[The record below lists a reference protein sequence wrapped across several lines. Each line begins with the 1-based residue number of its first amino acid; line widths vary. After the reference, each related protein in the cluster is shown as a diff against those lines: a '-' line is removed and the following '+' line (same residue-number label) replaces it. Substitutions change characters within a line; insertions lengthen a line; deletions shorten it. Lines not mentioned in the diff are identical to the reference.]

1 MSAVLAV
8 DIGGTKF
15 AGAVVHAD
23 KTITARAEVP
33 VGADPTATLA
43 ALVGRFDLTGVT
55 GVGVGSAGPVHLDLG
70 AVSPVNI
77 PAWRRF
83 PITAVLADL
92 TGGRPVALAGDAQ
105 CMALG
110 EHWHGHAPSLL
121 GVVVSTGVGGGL
133 VLDGASYLGRTGNA
147 GHIGHIA
154 VGPDDER
161 CPCGAS
167 GCVESFASGPGMVR
181 WAAGLGW
188 TGGTDA
194 RALAADAARGV
205 PVARRRSPAA
215 PTPSPPRWSTPRPCS
230 TCTPSSS
237 AAASPPPGRSC
248 STRSARRW
256 RGGPGSRS
264 CTTSPSCRPP
274 SAATPACTARPR
286 SPSPAS
292 LPRFGGDQR
301 RTSRTLRAGLRRGWR
316 RTGRPAAAVTA
327 PSIDEDQY
335 CHAYRG

>member
-15 AGAVVHAD
+15 AAAVVHAD
-23 KTITARAEVP
+23 RTIAERAEVP

-83 PITAVLADL
+83 PIATALADL

-110 EHWHGHAPSLL
+110 EHWHGHVPSLL

-133 VLDGASYLGRTGNA
+133 VLDGAPYLGRTGNA

-154 VGPDDER
+154 VGPLQAAEP

-167 GCVESFASGPGMVR
+167 GCVESIASGPGMVR

-188 TGGTDA
+188 TGGADA
-194 RALAADAARGV
+194 RALAADAAHGV
-205 PVARRRSPAA
+205 PVARQAFARGADA
-215 PTPSPPRWSTPRPCS
+215 L
-230 TCTPSSS
+230 
-237 AAASPPPGRSC
+237 AAAIVNTATLFDLHTVVVGGGVAAAGAVLFDPLRAAV
-248 STRSARRW
+248 ARRA
-256 RGGPGSRS
+256 GIAFLHDLTVLP
-264 CTTSPSCRPP
+264 
-274 SAATPACTARPR
+274 TALGR
-286 SPSPAS
+286 
-292 LPRFGGDQR
+292 D
-301 RTSRTLRAGLRRGWR
+301 AGLYG
-316 RTGRPAAAVTA
+316 AAALALART
-327 PSIDEDQY
+327 
-335 CHAYRG
+335 

>member
-15 AGAVVHAD
+15 AAAVVRAD
-23 KTITARAEVP
+23 RTIAARAEVP
-33 VGADPTATLA
+33 IGADPTATLA

-55 GVGVGSAGPVHLDLG
+55 GVGVGSAGPVHLGLG

-77 PAWRRF
+77 PAWRQF
-83 PITAVLADL
+83 PITAALADL

-110 EHWHGHAPSLL
+110 EHWHGRVPSLL

-133 VLDGASYLGRTGNA
+133 VLDGVPYLGRTGNA

-154 VGPDDER
+154 VGRHDAP

-167 GCVESFASGPGMVR
+167 GCVESVASGPGMVR

-205 PVARRRSPAA
+205 PVARQAFARGAGA
-215 PTPSPPRWSTPRPCS
+215 L
-230 TCTPSSS
+230 
-237 AAASPPPGRSC
+237 AAAIVN
-248 STRSARRW
+248 TATLFDLHTVVV
-256 RGGPGSRS
+256 GGGV
-264 CTTSPSCRPP
+264 
-274 SAATPACTARPR
+274 AAAGPVLFDP
-286 SPSPAS
+286 
-292 LPRFGGDQR
+292 
-301 RTSRTLRAGLRRGWR
+301 LRAAVAQRAGIAFLRDLTVLPTALGRDAGLYG
-316 RTGRPAAAVTA
+316 AAALA
-327 PSIDEDQY
+327 LARI
-335 CHAYRG
+335 

>member
-1 MSAVLAV
+1 MSAVFAV

-15 AGAVVHAD
+15 AGAVVRAD
-23 KTITARAEVP
+23 RTIADRAEVP

-43 ALVGRFDLTGVT
+43 ALVARFDLTGVT

-110 EHWHGHAPSLL
+110 EHWHADIPTLL

-133 VLDGASYLGRTGNA
+133 VLDGAPYLGRTGNA

-154 VGPDDER
+154 VGRDDEP
-161 CPCGAS
+161 CPCGAF
-167 GCVESFASGPGMVR
+167 GCVERLASGPGMVR

-188 TGGTDA
+188 TGTDA

-205 PVARRRSPAA
+205 PVARQAFARGADALAAAIVNTATLFDLHTAVVGGGVAAAGPVLFDPLRAAVARRSGIGFLHDLTVL
-215 PTPSPPRWSTPRPCS
+215 PTALGRDAGLYG
-230 TCTPSSS
+230 
-237 AAASPPPGRSC
+237 AAALAL
-248 STRSARRW
+248 AR
-256 RGGPGSRS
+256 
-264 CTTSPSCRPP
+264 
-274 SAATPACTARPR
+274 A
-286 SPSPAS
+286 
-292 LPRFGGDQR
+292 
-301 RTSRTLRAGLRRGWR
+301 
-316 RTGRPAAAVTA
+316 
-327 PSIDEDQY
+327 
-335 CHAYRG
+335 